1 MNINYKYICENNFI
15 LSLLISIICTTVIY
29 IDDRYN
35 NIKKPIVGYIKIVV
49 LVVIGVNGVLYLKNK
64 HTNDVKCNYNNVKIG
79 EPNF

>member
-15 LSLLISIICTTVIY
+15 LSLLIGILCSVVIY

-64 HTNDVKCNYNNVKIG
+64 NTNDIKCNYNNVKIG
-79 EPNF
+79 ELNF